1 MGLKIE
7 DYALIGDRQTSALV
21 GRNGSIDW
29 LCLPRF
35 DSDPCFAA
43 LLGSEENGY
52 WRITPD
58 EHVTH
63 TTRRYRDDTLILETD
78 FETKSG
84 RVRLIDGMVPHP
96 HETTRMVREVVGLE
110 GEVPMRTEMVFRF
123 GFGRS
128 APWVRRLP
136 DGKGITAI
144 AGPDMVVIWSDVTL
158 IGTDHRTVGKFT
170 LAEGD
175 SAVFALEWQPSYRH
189 LPKPFDIS
197 ESLRRAEQRWRRWA
211 SRAPVR
217 HRWAEA
223 VRRSLITLKA
233 LSHWE
238 TGGIVAA
245 ATSSLPEALGGGRNW
260 DYRFCWLR
268 DASFTLQALLGAGY
282 REEAKAWRDWL
293 DRAIA
298 GNPEDV
304 QIMYGIAGERRLAE
318 WEVDWLDGY
327 EKSRPVRAGN
337 AAADQRQLDIYG
349 EVMDAL
355 YQANKH
361 GLKPDDNS
369 WEIRLKL
376 LEHLGTIWAEPDDGI
391 WEVRGGRKQFVHSK
405 VMAWVAFDR
414 GVRSIEEFGFDGPL
428 TRWRDVREQIHA
440 DICEKGFDKDLNS
453 FVQYYGGKTL
463 DASLLLMALVG
474 FLPPEDARIKGTV
487 TAIEK
492 HLLVDGFVQRYDT
505 GAGTDGLSGSEGVF
519 LACSFWLVDNY
530 VLLGR
535 RADAEALF
543 ERLVDLANDVGLLS
557 EEYDTEKR
565 RLVGNF
571 PQAFSHVSLVNSAL
585 RLSGE
590 DTQHSH
596 HGAREG

>member
-43 LLGSEENGY
+43 LLGDEHNGY
-52 WRITPD
+52 WQIAPE
-58 EHVTH
+58 EHVKH
-63 TTRRYRDDTLILETD
+63 VTRRYRDDTLILETD

-123 GFGRS
+123 GFGRT

-136 DGKGITAI
+136 DGKGISAI
-144 AGPDMVVIWSDVTL
+144 AGPDMVIVWSDVTMT
-158 IGTDHRTVGKFT
+158 GVDHRTVGTFT
-170 LAEGD
+170 LGEDD
-175 SAVFALEWQPSYRH
+175 SAVFALEWQPSYRY

-197 ESLRRAEQRWRRWA
+197 ESLRRAEHRWRRWA

-217 HRWAEA
+217 DRWAGC

-304 QIMYGIAGERRLAE
+304 QIMYGVAGERRLTE
-318 WEVDWLDGY
+318 WQVDWLAGY
-327 EKSRPVRAGN
+327 ENSQPVRAGN
-337 AAADQRQLDIYG
+337 AAADQIQLDVYG

-361 GLKPDDNS
+361 GLKPEENS
-369 WEIRLKL
+369 WQIRLKL
-376 LEHLGTIWAEPDDGI
+376 LERLDRIWNEPDNGI
-391 WEVRGGRKQFVHSK
+391 WEVRGGPRHFVHSK

-428 TRWRDVREQIHA
+428 AHWREVCEKIRA
-440 DICEKGFDKDLNS
+440 DICEKGFDEELDS

-463 DASLLLMALVG
+463 DASLLMMALVG
-474 FLPPEDARIKGTV
+474 FLPPDDPRIKGTV
-487 TAIEK
+487 AAIEK
-492 HLLVDGFVQRYDT
+492 RLLVDGFVQRYDT
-505 GAGTDGLSGSEGVF
+505 SAGTDGLSGSEGVF

-535 RADAEALF
+535 RAEAEALF
-543 ERLVDLANDVGLLS
+543 ERLVGLANDVGLLS

-585 RLSGE
+585 RLSGA
-590 DTQHSH
+590 DTPRSH
-596 HGAREG
+596 HGAGKG

>member
-21 GRNGSIDW
+21 GKNGSIDW

-35 DSDPCFAA
+35 DSDACFAA
-43 LLGSEENGY
+43 LLGSEDNGY

-63 TTRRYRDDTLILETD
+63 VTRRYRDDTLILETD

-84 RVRLIDGMVPHP
+84 RVRLVDGMVPHP
-96 HETTRMVREVVGLE
+96 HETTRMVREVIGLE

-123 GFGRS
+123 GFGRI
-128 APWVRRLP
+128 APWLRRLP

-158 IGTDHRTVGKFT
+158 VGTDHRTAGKFT
-170 LAEGD
+170 VAEGD
-175 SAVFALEWQPSYRH
+175 SAIFALEWQPSHRH

-217 HRWAEA
+217 NRWAEP

-245 ATSSLPEALGGGRNW
+245 ATSSLPEALGGSRNW

-268 DASFTLQALLGAGY
+268 DATFTLQALLGAGY

-304 QIMYGIAGERRLAE
+304 QIMYGVAGERRLAE
-318 WEVDWLDGY
+318 WKVDWLSGY
-327 EKSRPVRAGN
+327 ENSQPVRAGN
-337 AAADQRQLDIYG
+337 AAVDQRQLDIYG

-361 GLKPDDNS
+361 GLKQDDNS
-369 WEIRLKL
+369 WQIRLKL
-376 LEHLGTIWAEPDDGI
+376 LDHLETIWSEPDEGI
-391 WEVRGGRKQFVHSK
+391 WEVRGGRKHFVHSK

-428 TRWRDVREQIHA
+428 TRWREVRDTIHA
-440 DICEKGFDKDLNS
+440 DICEKGFDADLNS

-474 FLPPEDARIKGTV
+474 FLPPHDERIKGTV
-487 TAIEK
+487 AAIEK
-492 HLLVDGFVQRYDT
+492 HLFTDGFVRRYNTDD
-505 GAGTDGLSGSEGVF
+505 GTDGLSGTEGAF

-535 RADAEALF
+535 RADAENLF
-543 ERLVDLANDVGLLS
+543 ERLLDLANDVGLFS

-590 DTQHSH
+590 DLPERH
-596 HGAREG
+596 R